1 MKTQNIKYLAIIIFL
16 FASSIVYSQSAKE
29 KIYYIKHCSIAYRN
43 EIIENKD
50 SVSSKTELSAY
61 NTKLNEIYKVIFI
74 NDTLIN
80 VSSAVT
86 SNTDINIRRIN
97 SVSFRSSSVNIGAW
111 AGLLIGALV
120 GGYYAG
126 ESVSP
131 GVGRVFSIFG
141 GALLGGFIGGSI
153 LGSITPPSDH
163 YESYNIGKYNL
174 DKKKELQKILM
185 ENSSR

>member
-29 KIYYIKHCSIAYRN
+29 KIYYIEHCSITYKN

-50 SVSSKTELSAY
+50 SVSSKFEVSAY
-61 NTKLNEIYKVIFI
+61 NTELNEIYKVIFI

-80 VSSAVT
+80 VSSTVT

-111 AGLLIGALV
+111 AGILIGASV
-120 GGYYAG
+120 SGYYAG
-126 ESVSP
+126 KSVSP
-131 GVGRVFSIFG
+131 GVGRVFSIIG